1 MPRNPAVAQIA
12 AHLLAASLQANDI
25 IMNVRVAEKMSA
37 VLLEKMCDFERRICW
52 STVICGI
59 SRWRQVRNIPLPE
72 NYRSI
77 ICRNNTDNGVC

>member
-1 MPRNPAVAQIA
+1 MVQIA
-12 AHLLAASLQANDI
+12 AHLLAASLQANDT

-37 VLLEKMCDFERRICW
+37 VFVEKMCDFEKRLCRSTFICRI
-52 STVICGI
+52 SM
-59 SRWRQVRNIPLPE
+59 WRQVRNVTIPE